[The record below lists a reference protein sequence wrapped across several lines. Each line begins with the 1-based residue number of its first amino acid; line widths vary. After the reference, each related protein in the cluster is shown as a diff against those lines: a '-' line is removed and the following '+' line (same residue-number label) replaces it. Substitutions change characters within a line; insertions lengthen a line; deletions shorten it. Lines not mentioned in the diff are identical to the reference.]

1 MTHGNIFLVL
11 SVIGFFC
18 TVAHRL
24 MRDCTVI
31 KLHINFPIAL
41 PSRKININFKPHPL
55 SLPLYHC
62 YFALVMTEW
71 LQCDKESNFKCLRK
85 TEKVTD
91 LVLYCR
97 KEQKQLDV
105 SDNGTIQPLTKFFH
119 KFAIR
124 MASYR
129 SKCTLHASLCAIKLD
144 RRSMICKSP
153 ATLMIT
159 AGFKDNGADF

>member
-24 MRDCTVI
+24 LRDCTVI

-71 LQCDKESNFKCLRK
+71 LQCDKETNFKCLRK

-144 RRSMICKSP
+144 K
-153 ATLMIT
+153 
-159 AGFKDNGADF
+159 

>member
-1 MTHGNIFLVL
+1 MWFL
-11 SVIGFFC
+11 
-18 TVAHRL
+18 HRQSCIRNDTWEYL
-24 MRDCTVI
+24 FSLISHWLFLYCSTQVTAWLYSN
-31 KLHINFPIAL
+31 KTTYQFSFAL

-144 RRSMICKSP
+144 K
-153 ATLMIT
+153 
-159 AGFKDNGADF
+159 